1 MEQHVS
7 AMVAM
12 WVQCAFTLSASHR
25 DAVSGT
31 RDLKLALI
39 TISVFLSFSCF
50 LGQINLLYLL
60 LFLGSGFLAAI

>member
-25 DAVSGT
+25 VSGT
-31 RDLKLALI
+31 KDLKLALI